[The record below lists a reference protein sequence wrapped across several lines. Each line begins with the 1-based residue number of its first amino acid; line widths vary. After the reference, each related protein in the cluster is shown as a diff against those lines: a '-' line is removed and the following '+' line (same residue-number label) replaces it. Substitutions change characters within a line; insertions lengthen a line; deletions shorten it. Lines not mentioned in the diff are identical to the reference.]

1 MVEVRIDDEHLLH
14 PRFSILAVSIPP
26 RAESTPTESAR
37 IVSDPLPAATEIM
50 VNLGQRSY
58 PISIQSNATGRR
70 DEHGFA
76 SRLQNAVGDC
86 SHGIV
91 ICDVAIARSAG
102 QVIVES
108 LAGSGVRIDVIEI
121 ASGETSKS
129 TDRLAELWSELLACG
144 ADRRSV
150 VIAVGGGVI
159 GDLAGFAAATFTRGL
174 RFVQVPTTLLA
185 MVDSSVGG
193 KTGINLPGGKNMVG
207 AFWQPHL
214 VWIDTD
220 FLSTL
225 PKREYVSGLAEVIK
239 YGVIEDAEFF
249 EFLES
254 SVTDVV
260 QRAAEPTR
268 YAIARSCQSK
278 ARVVADDERETTGR
292 RAILNYGHTFAHAIE
307 ATAGYGVML
316 HGEAVAIGMQMAAS
330 LSVDLGL
337 CDRELLTRQTSLLQA
352 AELPLR
358 WPAADPAKMIP
369 VMAHDKKVA
378 HGKLR
383 FVLPSS
389 IGSVQLVGDISESH
403 VIAAIQAWQ

>member
-1 MVEVRIDDEHLLH
+1 MTVD
-14 PRFSILAVSIPP
+14 
-26 RAESTPTESAR
+26 
-37 IVSDPLPAATEIM
+37 
-50 VNLGQRSY
+50 LGQRSY
-58 PISIQSNATGRR
+58 PICIESSATGRP
-70 DEHGFA
+70 DESGFA
-76 SRLQNAVGDC
+76 GRLRAALGDC
-86 SHGIV
+86 THAIV
-91 ICDVAIARSAG
+91 IQDAAIATSAG
-102 QVIVES
+102 QQILDS
-108 LAGSGVRIDVIEI
+108 LAGEDIRISEIEV

-129 TDRLAELWSELLACG
+129 TDRLAELWSELLDCG

-220 FLSTL
+220 FLATL
-225 PKREYVSGLAEVIK
+225 PRREYLSGLAEVIK
-239 YGVIEDAEFF
+239 YGVIEDAPFF
-249 EFLES
+249 DYLE
-254 SVTDVV
+254 TNI
-260 QRAAEPTR
+260 AAILEREPQTTR
-268 YAIARSCQSK
+268 HAISRSCQSK

-330 LSVDLGL
+330 LGVDLGL
-337 CDRELLTRQTSLLQA
+337 CSDELLRRQTALIQA
-352 AELPLR
+352 AGLPR
-358 WPAADPAKMIP
+358 SWAEADPAKMVP

-383 FVLPSS
+383 FVLPQE
-389 IGSVQLVGDISESH
+389 IGSVGLIADVPQEKV
-403 VIAAIQAWQ
+403 VAAIRSWSDR